1 MTVRITISLPHALAE
16 MVERLVAEGRYATAS
31 DVIRDGLR
39 ALEKRE
45 EEHERKLA
53 LLRADLQARLEGE
66 FISHEEMA
74 ERVEAM
80 LAAKRKLR
88 ETKSA

>member
-1 MTVRITISLPHALAE
+1 MTVRITISLPHALAD

-39 ALEKRE
+39 ALEERR

>member
-16 MVERLVAEGRYATAS
+16 MVERLVAEGKYATAS

-45 EEHERKLA
+45 EEHQERLA
-53 LLRADLQARLEGE
+53 AIRADLEERLKGPFVTREEGDRLLE
-66 FISHEEMA
+66 TWRA
-74 ERVEAM
+74 ERRG
-80 LAAKRKLR
+80 KREK
-88 ETKSA
+88 AG